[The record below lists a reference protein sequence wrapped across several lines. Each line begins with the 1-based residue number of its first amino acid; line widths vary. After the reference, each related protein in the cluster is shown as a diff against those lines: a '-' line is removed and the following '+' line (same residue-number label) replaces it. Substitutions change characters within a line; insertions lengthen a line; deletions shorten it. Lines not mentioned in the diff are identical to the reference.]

1 MKSAIVVAALSVLLA
16 FATIAQTAPAEQE
29 QVKQLLMA
37 TFDKPDHRLEVAPV
51 AVVGD
56 NAVAGWV
63 QGNQGGRALLRKRNG
78 KWVLILCSGD
88 SLKQAT
94 HLEQTGIPHHDA
106 IVLAADLAEQEAKLP
121 AKHVALLSTFEGTM
135 VMDESGAHPSADAHG
150 DSHDN

>member
-1 MKSAIVVAALSVLLA
+1 MKSAIAVAVLSVLLS
-16 FATIAQTAPAEQE
+16 FAAIAQTAPAEQE
-29 QVKQLLMA
+29 QVKQLLMS

-56 NAVAGWV
+56 NAVAGWA

-88 SLKQAT
+88 SLKEAT
-94 HLEQTGIPHHDA
+94 HLQQIGIPHHDA
-106 IVLAADLAEQEAKLP
+106 LALAAELAEQEAKLP
-121 AKHVALLSTFEGTM
+121 AKYVALLSTFEGTM

-150 DSHDN
+150 ASHHN